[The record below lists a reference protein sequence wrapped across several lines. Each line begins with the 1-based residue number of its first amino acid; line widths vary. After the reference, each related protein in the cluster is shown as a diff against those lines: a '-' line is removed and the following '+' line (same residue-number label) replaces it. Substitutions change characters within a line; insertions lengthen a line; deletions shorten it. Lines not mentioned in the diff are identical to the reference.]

1 MRLGDRPLVWATG
14 CHSSSAI
21 AVLDERI
28 ATLFVV
34 LNHPPFMPVPV
45 PPPPLHTNPA
55 RDWKAQPTGGQGWA
69 IAWLGLGLVA
79 LGLRLWG
86 LGRFNTLVF
95 DEIYFVKYANNYLN
109 QVPFFDSHP
118 PLSKYLIAIG
128 IWLGRHWGDT
138 VANAEAGSPLT
149 TISYRWLNAVTGSLL
164 PLVLGAIAWELT
176 RHRGFALLTGALLT
190 LDGLYLVESRYGLNN
205 VYLVGLGLLGVY
217 GWLRAVWA
225 RRDRARWGWLTAA
238 GIAIGGTVAVK
249 WNGLGFGL
257 AIALVWFT
265 AWCGCWLRGP
275 WFRGPWFRGPWFRK
289 HWRGKRGLGA
299 LRPPLGIA
307 RFEAVRWRSA
317 PLGRA
322 IARISPAAMIWML
335 GVVPAIVYGLVW
347 IPHLQ
352 LNSGDTFW
360 DLQRRMLTYH
370 QNIGSGPDTHPYCSR
385 WYTWPLLLRPIAYF
399 YAKVPQGAPL
409 PVAKGSP
416 LPPETVAQ
424 VYDVHALGNP
434 ILWWSATGAIALIL
448 LIGVAQGVERWL
460 GRSTLTLDRG
470 QWRSPGPLSPIQ
482 RLANLPLGPGG
493 WPVAGILLTGYG
505 TNWLPWA
512 MVSRCTFLYHYM
524 GALAFAILLLAWVLV
539 GWWIAGG
546 AWRRRAIALIAV
558 IAIAF
563 LFWLPIYWGWPLS
576 PRAWQLRLWHFQVP
590 WLPQWI

>member
-1 MRLGDRPLVWATG
+1 MR
-14 CHSSSAI
+14 
-21 AVLDERI
+21 
-28 ATLFVV
+28 
-34 LNHPPFMPVPV
+34 PVPILAFASRAV
-45 PPPPLHTNPA
+45 PDRHGRILPPW
-55 RDWKAQPTGGQGWA
+55 RSGWA
-69 IAWLGLGLVA
+69 IAWLGLWLVA

-118 PLSKYLIAIG
+118 PLSKYLIALG

-176 RHRGFALLTGALLT
+176 HHRGFALLSGALLT

-205 VYLVGLGLLGVY
+205 VYLVGFGLLGVY
-217 GWLRAVWA
+217 GVLRAVWA
-225 RRDRARWGWLTAA
+225 RGDRARWGWLTAA
-238 GIAIGGTVAVK
+238 GLAIGGTVAVK
-249 WNGLGFGL
+249 WNGLGFSL
-257 AIALVWFT
+257 AIALVWFV
-265 AWCGCWLRGP
+265 AWGRHWLGV
-275 WFRGPWFRGPWFRK
+275 
-289 HWRGKRGLGA
+289 
-299 LRPPLGIA
+299 LRPRRRIT
-307 RFEAVRWRSA
+307 RFETVGWGATGWGATGWGAAGWGA
-317 PLGRA
+317 PNLGKA
-322 IARISPAAMIWML
+322 IARISPLAMIWTL
-335 GVVPAIVYGLVW
+335 GIVPAIVYGLVW

-352 LNSGDTFW
+352 LNPSDTFW

-409 PVAKGSP
+409 PVAKTPP
-416 LPPETVAQ
+416 LPPGTLAQ

-434 ILWWSATGAIALIL
+434 ILWWSATGAIVLIL
-448 LIGVAQGVERWL
+448 LIGVAQGIERWCC
-460 GRSTLTLDRG
+460 RSTLTYGRKP
-470 QWRSPGPLSPIQ
+470 WRSPGPIAPIP
-482 RLANLPLGPGG
+482 RLAHLPLGPGG

-505 TNWLPWA
+505 ANWLPWA
-512 MVSRCTFLYHYM
+512 LVSRCTFLYHYM
-524 GALAFAILLLAWVLV
+524 GALALAIGSLAWVLV
-539 GWWIAGG
+539 GWWEAGG
-546 AWRRRAIALIAV
+546 AWRRGAIALVGA

-576 PRAWQLRLWHFQVP
+576 PRAWQLRLWHFQPP